1 MAFKNKFPTSHLILF
16 NAFRFIINVGF
27 VYIFQLLFGVENILP
42 GVAIGVGFTMLSIN
56 DFNLQPW
63 TMFFITVFL
72 YTLSGFVGQSALMP
86 IIPAFIINFL
96 FVILIILLINEPQI
110 LKSNISFLLCFVFAQ
125 STSVSWNL
133 FNIRLLS
140 LFCGSLFV
148 GACII
153 INWYRKGYGKNG
165 RNLKEQI
172 LLCQKNKSYMFRMAF
187 GISIAMMIG
196 MILKLKKPLWI
207 SIVVMSLTQLEFNE
221 TVERIKHRF
230 IGTMVGVILFFIF
243 FQLIIPSQYA
253 IIVVMLLGYIGFFFP
268 DYKYKQIINTI
279 SALNASLVLLD
290 TKTAITNRIICLI
303 SGIIIVLSI
312 YYITKITR
320 YVIITLKQHKLK
332 QRFY

>member
-1 MAFKNKFPTSHLILF
+1 MILKNKFPTFYLILF
-16 NAFRFIINVGF
+16 NAFRFIINIGF

-42 GVAIGVGFTMLSIN
+42 GVAIGVGFTMLSTN
-56 DFNLQPW
+56 DFNLRPW

-72 YTLSGFVGQSALMP
+72 YTLSGLVGQSALIP

-96 FVILIILLINEPQI
+96 FVILIVLLINEPQI
-110 LKSNISFLLCFVFAQ
+110 LKSSISFLLCFVFAQ
-125 STSVSWNL
+125 STPVPWQH

-140 LFCGSLFV
+140 LFSGSLFV
-148 GACII
+148 GICII

-196 MILKLKKPLWI
+196 MILELKKPLWI
-207 SIVVMSLTQLEFNE
+207 SIVVMSLTQLEFDE
-221 TVERIKHRF
+221 TIERIKHRF
-230 IGTMVGVILFFIF
+230 IGTMIGVTLFFIF

-268 DYKYKQIINTI
+268 DYKYKQIINAI

-290 TKTAITNRIICLI
+290 TKTAIASRITCLI

-312 YYITKITR
+312 YYITKIIR
-320 YVIITLKQHKLK
+320 YIIITLKQYKLK